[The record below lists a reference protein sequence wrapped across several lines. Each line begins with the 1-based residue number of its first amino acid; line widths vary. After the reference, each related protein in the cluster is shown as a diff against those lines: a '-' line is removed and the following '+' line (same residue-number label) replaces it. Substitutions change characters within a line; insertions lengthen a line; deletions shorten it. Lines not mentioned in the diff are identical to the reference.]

1 LSLIESA
8 IFDRAPQRHGD
19 RIALVM
25 LPGAKNTPQQFM
37 EHGFIRALRERDLAV
52 DAMAL
57 NAHENYYLD
66 RKEIEMLLLDAL
78 DEVKAMGYRRV
89 WMLGISLG
97 GLGAMLSTLQRMAD
111 IEGLLL
117 LAPFLGTRGIVA
129 EVAAA
134 GGLQQ
139 GGLEAGG
146 DMERQFL
153 AELGTAIA
161 DASFPGIY
169 LGYGLGDR
177 FLGASELLSACL
189 PPHRVLTASGGHDWD
204 TWRRLWNG
212 LLDKQPFALPKP
224 GKMS

>member
-1 LSLIESA
+1 LSLLENA
-8 IFDRAPQRHGD
+8 IFDQAPARHGD

-25 LPGAKNTPQQFM
+25 LPGAKNTPQQFL

-52 DAMAL
+52 DAMVLDAR
-57 NAHENYYLD
+57 EDYYLD
-66 RKEIEMLLLDAL
+66 RNDIEKLLLEAF
-78 DEVKAMGYRRV
+78 DEVKARGYRRI
-89 WMLGISLG
+89 WMMGISLG
-97 GLGAMLSTLQRMAD
+97 GLGTMLCTLRRKTD

-139 GGLEAGG
+139 GGPGHSG

-153 AELGTAIA
+153 AELGAAIA
-161 DASFPGIY
+161 DESFPGIY
-169 LGYGLGDR
+169 LGYGLEDR

-189 PPHRVLTASGGHDWD
+189 PQHRVLTTPGGHDWE
-204 TWRRLWNG
+204 TWRRLWEG
-212 LLDKQPFALPKP
+212 LLDKQPFALP
-224 GKMS
+224 